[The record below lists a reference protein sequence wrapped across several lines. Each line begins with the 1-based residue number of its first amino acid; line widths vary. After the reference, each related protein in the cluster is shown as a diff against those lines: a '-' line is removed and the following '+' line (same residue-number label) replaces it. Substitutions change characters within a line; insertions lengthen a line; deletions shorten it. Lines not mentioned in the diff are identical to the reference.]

1 MIYEKEDGSMRRE
14 ERQREREESYEWMTL
29 SLELQEKQMQSAKNR
44 ERDREREKFH
54 QLKKRR
60 DGGNILNGCSM
71 GVEAERKGK
80 SY

>member
-1 MIYEKEDGSMRRE
+1 
-14 ERQREREESYEWMTL
+14 MTL
-29 SLELQEKQMQSAKNR
+29 SLELQEKLMQSAQNGER
-44 ERDREREKFH
+44 ERGRETEREKFH

-80 SY
+80 TD